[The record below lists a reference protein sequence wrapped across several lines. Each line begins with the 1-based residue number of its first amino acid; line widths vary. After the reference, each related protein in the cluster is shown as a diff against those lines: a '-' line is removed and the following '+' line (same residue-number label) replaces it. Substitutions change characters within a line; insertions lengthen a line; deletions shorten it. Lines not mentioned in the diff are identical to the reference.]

1 MKDVLK
7 GAAMSYYIG
16 IEDLAANALIAVLN
30 NSGKRF
36 LSYMEIEKYGAKV
49 IEILYDSGEKAVL
62 ILSRESTN
70 ALFQNYSD
78 YFEEIVEDGKKGIR
92 LKEDKTA
99 DDLIMKFRGYLS
111 LQLLKAFIDQRS
123 VSVLEDIA

>member
-1 MKDVLK
+1 
-7 GAAMSYYIG
+7 MSYYIG

-36 LSYMEIEKYGAKV
+36 LSYTEIELYGAKV
-49 IEILYDSGEKAVL
+49 MEVLYKSGEKAVL
-62 ILSRESTN
+62 ILSRDSTN
-70 ALFQNYSD
+70 ALFRNYSD
-78 YFEEIVEDGKKGIR
+78 YFEECVECGQKGIR

-99 DDLIMKFRGYLS
+99 DDLIKRFRGYLS
-111 LQLLKAFIDQRS
+111 LQLLKAFIDERS